1 MMDANKILT
10 IGIDY
15 RVVRGGVAAVENVY
29 STFYQPFNHVT
40 TTVANG
46 QVKKLLVLCKAIL
59 QFLYWMLFHPEIK
72 IVHVQGSVGASF
84 WRKAIFIYIA
94 KFFHKQVVW
103 HMHAG
108 RFAVFYQQHRYAVK
122 KVVDKSDVIIALSE
136 YWKEYFKKEFPTK
149 RVEIIKNVIS
159 APKVHKQQTSYCTL
173 LFLGLLGK
181 NKGIYDL
188 LECIRDHKEEFQ
200 GNLKLY
206 IGGNGEIEHVK
217 QLIKD
222 YGIADI
228 AIFEGWVSGDK
239 KIELL
244 NKSDAYILPSYK
256 EGLPISILEA
266 MSYGM
271 PIISTPVGGIPEI
284 VSNGEN
290 GYLVEPGNKE
300 DIYKAI
306 ISLLNNTDLR
316 KRMGK
321 VSLSRVGEHLPKY
334 VEKQL
339 ETLYDS
345 LVK

>member
-1 MMDANKILT
+1 METKNILT

-40 TTVANG
+40 TTVTNG

-59 QFLYWMLFHPEIK
+59 QFQYWMLFHPEIK

-94 KFFHKQVVW
+94 KFFHKKVVW

-108 RFAVFYQQHRYAVK
+108 RFAVFYQQHRYAVR

-136 YWKEYFKKEFPTK
+136 YWKEYFKNEFPTK

-159 APKVHKQQTSYCTL
+159 APVVHKQQTGYFTL

-188 LECIRDHKEEFQ
+188 LECIRDHKVEFQ
-200 GNLKLY
+200 GKLKLY

-217 QLIKD
+217 QLIKE

-228 AIFEGWVSGDK
+228 VIFEGWVSGDK

-266 MSYGM
+266 MGYGM

-306 ISLLNNTDLR
+306 MSLLNDADLR
-316 KRMGK
+316 NRMGRI
-321 VSLSRVGEHLPKY
+321 SLSRVGEHLPEY

-345 LVK
+345 LL

>member
-1 MMDANKILT
+1 MEAKNILT

-40 TTVANG
+40 TTVTNG

-59 QFLYWMLFHPEIK
+59 QFQYWMLFHPEIE

-94 KFFHKQVVW
+94 KFFHKKVVW

-108 RFAVFYQQHRYAVK
+108 RFAVFYQQHRYAVR

-136 YWKEYFKKEFPTK
+136 YWKEYFKNEFPTK

-159 APKVHKQQTSYCTL
+159 APVVHKQQTGYFTL

-188 LECIRDHKEEFQ
+188 LECIRDHKVEFQ
-200 GNLKLY
+200 GKLKLY

-217 QLIKD
+217 QLIKE

-228 AIFEGWVSGDK
+228 VIFEGWVSGDK

-271 PIISTPVGGIPEI
+271 PIVSTPVGGIPEI

-306 ISLLNNTDLR
+306 MSLLNDVDLR
-316 KRMGK
+316 NRMGRI
-321 VSLSRVGEHLPKY
+321 SLSRVGEHLPEY

-345 LVK
+345 LL

>member
-1 MMDANKILT
+1 METKNILT

-40 TTVANG
+40 TTVTNG

-94 KFFHKQVVW
+94 KFFHKKVVW

-108 RFAVFYQQHRYAVK
+108 RFAVFYQQHRYAVR
-122 KVVDKSDVIIALSE
+122 KVVNKSDVIIALSE
-136 YWKEYFKKEFPTK
+136 YWKEYFKNEFPTK

-159 APKVHKQQTSYCTL
+159 APRVHKQQTGYFTL

-188 LECIRDHKEEFQ
+188 LECIRDHKVEFQ
-200 GNLKLY
+200 GKLKLY

-217 QLIKD
+217 QLIKE

-228 AIFEGWVSGDK
+228 VIFEGWVSGDK

-306 ISLLNNTDLR
+306 ISLLNDSDLR
-316 KRMGK
+316 NRMGS
-321 VSLSRVGEHLPKY
+321 VSLSRVGEHLPEY

-339 ETLYDS
+339 ETLYNS
-345 LVK
+345 Q

>member
-1 MMDANKILT
+1 MEAKNILT

-40 TTVANG
+40 TTVTNG

-94 KFFHKQVVW
+94 KFFHKKVVW

-136 YWKEYFKKEFPTK
+136 YWKEYFKNEFPTK

-159 APKVHKQQTSYCTL
+159 APRVHKQQTGYFTL

-188 LECIRDHKEEFQ
+188 LECIRDHKVEFQ
-200 GNLKLY
+200 GKLKLY

-217 QLIKD
+217 QLIKE
-222 YGIADI
+222 YRIADI
-228 AIFEGWVSGDK
+228 TIFEGWVSGDK

-306 ISLLNNTDLR
+306 ISLLNDSDLR
-316 KRMGK
+316 NRMGS
-321 VSLSRVGEHLPKY
+321 VSLSRVGEHLPEY

-345 LVK
+345 LL

>member
-1 MMDANKILT
+1 MEAKNILT

-40 TTVANG
+40 TTVTNG

-59 QFLYWMLFHPEIK
+59 QFQYWMLFHPEIK

-94 KFFHKQVVW
+94 KFFHKKVVW

-108 RFAVFYQQHRYAVK
+108 RFAVFYQQHRYAVR

-136 YWKEYFKKEFPTK
+136 YWKEYFKNEFPTK

-159 APKVHKQQTSYCTL
+159 APVVHKQQTGYFTL

-188 LECIRDHKEEFQ
+188 LECIRDHKVEFQ
-200 GNLKLY
+200 GKLKLY

-217 QLIKD
+217 QLIKE

-228 AIFEGWVSGDK
+228 VIFEGWVSGDK

-256 EGLPISILEA
+256 EGLPKSILEA

-306 ISLLNNTDLR
+306 MSLLNDADLR
-316 KRMGK
+316 NRMGRI
-321 VSLSRVGEHLPKY
+321 SLSRVGEHLPEY

-345 LVK
+345 LL

>member
-1 MMDANKILT
+1 MDAKNVLT

-40 TTVANG
+40 TTVTNG

-59 QFLYWMLFHPEIK
+59 QFLYWMLFHSEIK

-94 KFFHKQVVW
+94 KFFHKKVVW

-108 RFAVFYQQHRYAVK
+108 RFAVFYQQHRYAVR
-122 KVVDKSDVIIALSE
+122 KVVNKSDVIIALSE
-136 YWKEYFKKEFPTK
+136 YWKEYFKNEFPTK

-159 APKVHKQQTSYCTL
+159 APKVHKQQTSYFTL

-188 LECIRDHKEEFQ
+188 LECIRDHKVEFQ
-200 GNLKLY
+200 GKLKLY
-206 IGGNGEIEHVK
+206 IGGNGEIEQVK
-217 QLIKD
+217 QLIKE

-228 AIFEGWVSGDK
+228 TIFEGWVSGDK

-266 MSYGM
+266 MSYEM

-306 ISLLNNTDLR
+306 ISLLNDSDLR
-316 KRMGK
+316 NRMGS
-321 VSLSRVGEHLPKY
+321 VSLSRVGEHLPEY

-345 LVK
+345 LL

>member
-1 MMDANKILT
+1 MEAKNILT

-40 TTVANG
+40 TTVTNG

-59 QFLYWMLFHPEIK
+59 QFQYWMLFHPEIK

-94 KFFHKQVVW
+94 KFFHKKVVW

-108 RFAVFYQQHRYAVK
+108 RFAVFYQQHRYAVR

-136 YWKEYFKKEFPTK
+136 YWKEYFKNEFPTK

-159 APKVHKQQTSYCTL
+159 APVVHKQQTGYFTL

-188 LECIRDHKEEFQ
+188 LECIRDHKVEFQ
-200 GNLKLY
+200 GKLKLY

-217 QLIKD
+217 QLIKE

-228 AIFEGWVSGDK
+228 VIFEGWVSGDK

-266 MSYGM
+266 MSYEM

-306 ISLLNNTDLR
+306 MSLLNDADLR
-316 KRMGK
+316 NRMGRI
-321 VSLSRVGEHLPKY
+321 SLSRVGEHLPEY

-345 LVK
+345 LL

>member
-1 MMDANKILT
+1 MEAKNILT

-40 TTVANG
+40 TTVTNG

-94 KFFHKQVVW
+94 KFFHKKVVW

-108 RFAVFYQQHRYAVK
+108 RFAVFYQQHRYAVR
-122 KVVDKSDVIIALSE
+122 KVVDKIDVIIALSE
-136 YWKEYFKKEFPTK
+136 YWKEYFKNEFPTK

-159 APKVHKQQTSYCTL
+159 APVVHKQQTGYFTL

-188 LECIRDHKEEFQ
+188 LECIRDHKVEFQ
-200 GNLKLY
+200 GKLKLY

-217 QLIKD
+217 QLIKE
-222 YGIADI
+222 YGIVDI
-228 AIFEGWVSGDK
+228 VIFEGWVSGDK

-306 ISLLNNTDLR
+306 MSLLNDADLR
-316 KRMGK
+316 NRMGRI
-321 VSLSRVGEHLPKY
+321 SLSRVGEHLPEY

-345 LVK
+345 LL

>member
-1 MMDANKILT
+1 MDANKILT

-40 TTVANG
+40 TTVTNG

-94 KFFHKQVVW
+94 KFFHKKVVW

-108 RFAVFYQQHRYAVK
+108 RFAVFYQQHRYAVR

-136 YWKEYFKKEFPTK
+136 YWKEYFKNEFPTK

-159 APKVHKQQTSYCTL
+159 APVVHKQQTGYFTL

-217 QLIKD
+217 QLIKE

-228 AIFEGWVSGDK
+228 VIFEGWVSGDK

-306 ISLLNNTDLR
+306 MSLLNDADLR
-316 KRMGK
+316 NRMGRI
-321 VSLSRVGEHLPKY
+321 SLSRVGEHLPEY

-345 LVK
+345 LL

>member
-1 MMDANKILT
+1 MEAKNILT

-40 TTVANG
+40 TTVTNG

-94 KFFHKQVVW
+94 KFFHKKVVW

-136 YWKEYFKKEFPTK
+136 YWKEYFKKEFRAK

-159 APKVHKQQTSYCTL
+159 APKAHKQQTSYFTL

-188 LECIRDHKEEFQ
+188 LECIWDHKVEFQ
-200 GNLKLY
+200 GKLKLY

-217 QLIKD
+217 QLIKE

-228 AIFEGWVSGDK
+228 VIFEGWVSGDK

-306 ISLLNNTDLR
+306 ISLLNDLDLR
-316 KRMGK
+316 NRMGS
-321 VSLSRVGEHLPKY
+321 VSLSRVGEHLPEY

-345 LVK
+345 LL

>member
-1 MMDANKILT
+1 METKNILT

-40 TTVANG
+40 TTVTNG

-94 KFFHKQVVW
+94 KFFHKKVVW

-108 RFAVFYQQHRYAVK
+108 RFAVFYQQHRYAVR
-122 KVVDKSDVIIALSE
+122 KVVNKSDVIIALSE
-136 YWKEYFKKEFPTK
+136 YWKEYFKNEFPTK

-159 APKVHKQQTSYCTL
+159 APRVHKQQTGYFTL

-188 LECIRDHKEEFQ
+188 LECIRDHKVEFQ
-200 GNLKLY
+200 GKLKLY
-206 IGGNGEIEHVK
+206 IGGNGEIEHIK
-217 QLIKD
+217 QLIKE

-228 AIFEGWVSGDK
+228 VIFEGWVSGDK

-306 ISLLNNTDLR
+306 ISLLNDSDLR
-316 KRMGK
+316 NRMGS
-321 VSLSRVGEHLPKY
+321 VSLSRVGEHLPEY

-339 ETLYDS
+339 ETLYNS
-345 LVK
+345 LL

>member
-1 MMDANKILT
+1 METKNILT

-40 TTVANG
+40 TTVTNG

-94 KFFHKQVVW
+94 KFFHKKVVW

-108 RFAVFYQQHRYAVK
+108 RFAVFYQQHRYAVR
-122 KVVDKSDVIIALSE
+122 KVVNKSDVIIALSE
-136 YWKEYFKKEFPTK
+136 YWKEYFKNEFPTK

-159 APKVHKQQTSYCTL
+159 APRVHKQQTGYFTL
-173 LFLGLLGK
+173 LFLGLLGR

-188 LECIRDHKEEFQ
+188 LECIRDHKVEFQ
-200 GNLKLY
+200 GKLKLY

-217 QLIKD
+217 QLIKE

-228 AIFEGWVSGDK
+228 VIFEGWVSGDK

-306 ISLLNNTDLR
+306 ISLLNDSDLR
-316 KRMGK
+316 NRMGS
-321 VSLSRVGEHLPKY
+321 VSLSRVGEHLPEY

-345 LVK
+345 LL

>member
-1 MMDANKILT
+1 
-10 IGIDY
+10 
-15 RVVRGGVAAVENVY
+15 
-29 STFYQPFNHVT
+29 
-40 TTVANG
+40 
-46 QVKKLLVLCKAIL
+46 
-59 QFLYWMLFHPEIK
+59 
-72 IVHVQGSVGASF
+72 
-84 WRKAIFIYIA
+84 
-94 KFFHKQVVW
+94 
-103 HMHAG
+103 MHAG
-108 RFAVFYQQHRYAVK
+108 RFAVFYQQHRYAVR

-136 YWKEYFKKEFPTK
+136 FWKEYFKKEFPTK

-159 APKVHKQQTSYCTL
+159 APKVHKQQTSYFTL

-188 LECIRDHKEEFQ
+188 LECIRDHKVEFQ
-200 GNLKLY
+200 GKLKLY
-206 IGGNGEIEHVK
+206 IGGNGEIENVK
-217 QLIKD
+217 QLIKE

-228 AIFEGWVSGDK
+228 VIFEGWVSGDK

-244 NKSDAYILPSYK
+244 NNSDAYILPSYK

-306 ISLLNNTDLR
+306 ISLLNDSDLR
-316 KRMGK
+316 NRMGN
-321 VSLSRVGEHLPKY
+321 VSLSRVGEHLPEY

-345 LVK
+345 LL

>member
-1 MMDANKILT
+1 METKNILT

-40 TTVANG
+40 TTVTNG

-94 KFFHKQVVW
+94 KFFHKKVVW
-103 HMHAG
+103 HLHAG
-108 RFAVFYQQHRYAVK
+108 RFAVFYQQHRYAVR
-122 KVVDKSDVIIALSE
+122 KVVNKSDVIIALSE
-136 YWKEYFKKEFPTK
+136 YWKEYFKNEFPTK

-159 APKVHKQQTSYCTL
+159 APRVHKQQTGYFTL

-188 LECIRDHKEEFQ
+188 LECIRDHKVEFQ
-200 GNLKLY
+200 GKLKLY

-217 QLIKD
+217 QLIKE

-228 AIFEGWVSGDK
+228 VIFEGWVSGDK

-306 ISLLNNTDLR
+306 ISLLNDSDLR
-316 KRMGK
+316 NRMGS
-321 VSLSRVGEHLPKY
+321 VSLSRVGEHLPEY

-339 ETLYDS
+339 ETLYNS
-345 LVK
+345 LL

>member
-1 MMDANKILT
+1 METKNILT

-40 TTVANG
+40 TTVTNG

-94 KFFHKQVVW
+94 KFFHKKVVW

-108 RFAVFYQQHRYAVK
+108 RFAVFYQQHRYAVR
-122 KVVDKSDVIIALSE
+122 KVVNKSDVIIALSE
-136 YWKEYFKKEFPTK
+136 YWKEYFKNEFPTK

-159 APKVHKQQTSYCTL
+159 APRVHKQQTGYFTL

-188 LECIRDHKEEFQ
+188 LECIRDHKVEFQ
-200 GNLKLY
+200 GKLKLY

-217 QLIKD
+217 QLIKE

-228 AIFEGWVSGDK
+228 VIFEGWVSGDK

-290 GYLVEPGNKE
+290 GYLVEPSNKE

-306 ISLLNNTDLR
+306 ISLLNDSDLR
-316 KRMGK
+316 NRMGS
-321 VSLSRVGEHLPKY
+321 VSLSRVGEHLPEY

-345 LVK
+345 LL

>member
-1 MMDANKILT
+1 METKNILT

-40 TTVANG
+40 TTVTNG

-94 KFFHKQVVW
+94 KFFHKKVVW

-108 RFAVFYQQHRYAVK
+108 RFAVFYQQHRYAVR
-122 KVVDKSDVIIALSE
+122 KVVNKSDVIIALSE
-136 YWKEYFKKEFPTK
+136 YWKEYFKNEFPTK

-159 APKVHKQQTSYCTL
+159 APRVHKQQTDYFTL

-188 LECIRDHKEEFQ
+188 LECIRDHKVEFQ
-200 GNLKLY
+200 GKLQLY

-217 QLIKD
+217 QLIKE

-228 AIFEGWVSGDK
+228 TIFEGWVSGDK

-300 DIYKAI
+300 DIYIAI
-306 ISLLNNTDLR
+306 ISLLNDSDLR
-316 KRMGK
+316 NRMGRI
-321 VSLSRVGEHLPKY
+321 SLSRVGEHLPEY

-345 LVK
+345 LL

>member
-1 MMDANKILT
+1 METKNILT

-40 TTVANG
+40 TTVTNG

-94 KFFHKQVVW
+94 KFFHKKVVW

-108 RFAVFYQQHRYAVK
+108 RFAVFYQQHRYAVR
-122 KVVDKSDVIIALSE
+122 KVVNKSDVIIALSE
-136 YWKEYFKKEFPTK
+136 YWKEYFKNEFPTK

-159 APKVHKQQTSYCTL
+159 APRVHKQQTGYFTL

-188 LECIRDHKEEFQ
+188 LECIRDHKVEFQ
-200 GNLKLY
+200 GKLKLY

-217 QLIKD
+217 QHIKE

-228 AIFEGWVSGDK
+228 TIFEGWVSGDK

-306 ISLLNNTDLR
+306 ISLLNDSDLR
-316 KRMGK
+316 NRMGS
-321 VSLSRVGEHLPKY
+321 VSLSRVGEHLPEY

-345 LVK
+345 LL

>member
-1 MMDANKILT
+1 MDANKILT

-94 KFFHKQVVW
+94 KFFHKKVVW

-108 RFAVFYQQHRYAVK
+108 RFAVFYQQHRYAVR

-136 YWKEYFKKEFPTK
+136 YWKKYFKNEFPTK
-149 RVEIIKNVIS
+149 RIEIIKNVIS
-159 APKVHKQQTSYCTL
+159 APRVDKQQTSYFTL

-188 LECIRDHKEEFQ
+188 LECIRDHKVEFQ
-200 GNLKLY
+200 GKLKLY
-206 IGGNGEIEHVK
+206 IGGNGEIEQVK
-217 QLIKD
+217 QLIKE

-228 AIFEGWVSGDK
+228 VIFEGWVSGDK

-244 NKSDAYILPSYK
+244 NKSDVYILPSYK

-266 MSYGM
+266 MSYEM

-316 KRMGK
+316 NRMGK
-321 VSLSRVGEHLPKY
+321 VSLSRVGEHLPEY

>member
-1 MMDANKILT
+1 MEAKNILT

-46 QVKKLLVLCKAIL
+46 QVKKILVLCKAIL
-59 QFLYWMLFHPEIK
+59 QFLCWMLFHPEIK

-94 KFFHKQVVW
+94 KFFHKKVVW

-108 RFAVFYQQHRYAVK
+108 RFAVFYQQHRYAVRK
-122 KVVDKSDVIIALSE
+122 IVDKSDVIIALSE
-136 YWKEYFKKEFPTK
+136 YWKEYFKNEFPAK

-159 APKVHKQQTSYCTL
+159 APKVHKQQTNYFTL

-188 LECIRDHKEEFQ
+188 LECIRDHKVEFQ
-200 GNLKLY
+200 GKLKLY

-217 QLIKD
+217 QLIKE

-228 AIFEGWVSGDK
+228 VIFEGWVSGDK

-306 ISLLNNTDLR
+306 MSLLNDADLR
-316 KRMGK
+316 NRMGRI
-321 VSLSRVGEHLPKY
+321 SLSRVGEHLPEY

-345 LVK
+345 LL

>member
-1 MMDANKILT
+1 METKNILT

-40 TTVANG
+40 TTVTNG

-94 KFFHKQVVW
+94 KFFHKKVVW

-108 RFAVFYQQHRYAVK
+108 RFAVFYQQHRYAVR
-122 KVVDKSDVIIALSE
+122 KVVNKSDVIIALSE
-136 YWKEYFKKEFPTK
+136 YWKEYFKNEFPTK

-159 APKVHKQQTSYCTL
+159 APKAHKQQTSYFTL

-188 LECIRDHKEEFQ
+188 LECIWDHKVEFQ
-200 GNLKLY
+200 GKLKLY

-217 QLIKD
+217 QLIKE

-228 AIFEGWVSGDK
+228 VIFEGWVSGDK

-306 ISLLNNTDLR
+306 ISLLNDSDLR
-316 KRMGK
+316 NRMGS
-321 VSLSRVGEHLPKY
+321 VSLSRVGEHLPEY

-345 LVK
+345 LL

>member
-1 MMDANKILT
+1 MEAKNILT

-40 TTVANG
+40 TTVTNG

-84 WRKAIFIYIA
+84 WRKAIFIYIT
-94 KFFHKQVVW
+94 KFFHKMVVW

-108 RFAVFYQQHRYAVK
+108 RFAVFYQQHRYAVS
-122 KVVDKSDVIIALSE
+122 KVVNKSDVIIALSE
-136 YWKEYFKKEFPTK
+136 YWKEYFKNEFPTK

-159 APKVHKQQTSYCTL
+159 APRIHKQQTGYFTL

-188 LECIRDHKEEFQ
+188 LECIRDHKVEFQ
-200 GNLKLY
+200 GKLKLY

-217 QLIKD
+217 QLIKE

-228 AIFEGWVSGDK
+228 VIFEGWVSGDK

-266 MSYGM
+266 MSYEM

-306 ISLLNNTDLR
+306 MSLLNDADLR
-316 KRMGK
+316 NRMGRI
-321 VSLSRVGEHLPKY
+321 SLSRVGEHLPEY

-345 LVK
+345 LL

>member
-1 MMDANKILT
+1 METKNILT

-40 TTVANG
+40 TTVTNG

-94 KFFHKQVVW
+94 KFFHKKVVW

-108 RFAVFYQQHRYAVK
+108 RFAVFYQQHRYAVR
-122 KVVDKSDVIIALSE
+122 KVVNKSDVIIALSE
-136 YWKEYFKKEFPTK
+136 YWKEYFKNEFPSK

-159 APKVHKQQTSYCTL
+159 APKAHKQQTSYFTL

-188 LECIRDHKEEFQ
+188 LECIWDHKVEFQ
-200 GNLKLY
+200 GKLKLY

-217 QLIKD
+217 QLIKE

-228 AIFEGWVSGDK
+228 VIFEGWVSGDK

-306 ISLLNNTDLR
+306 ISLLNDSDLR
-316 KRMGK
+316 NRMGS
-321 VSLSRVGEHLPKY
+321 VSLSRVGEHLPEY

-345 LVK
+345 LL

>member
-1 MMDANKILT
+1 MEAKNILT

-40 TTVANG
+40 TTVTNG

-94 KFFHKQVVW
+94 KFFHKKVVW

-108 RFAVFYQQHRYAVK
+108 RFAVFYQQHRYAVR
-122 KVVDKSDVIIALSE
+122 KVVNKSDVIIALSE
-136 YWKEYFKKEFPTK
+136 YWKEYFKNEFPTK

-159 APKVHKQQTSYCTL
+159 APRVHKQQTGYFTL

-188 LECIRDHKEEFQ
+188 LECIRDHKVEFQ
-200 GNLKLY
+200 GKLKLY

-217 QLIKD
+217 QLIKE

-228 AIFEGWVSGDK
+228 VIFEGWVSGDK

-306 ISLLNNTDLR
+306 MSLLNDADLR
-316 KRMGK
+316 NRMGRI
-321 VSLSRVGEHLPKY
+321 SLSRVGEHLPEY

-345 LVK
+345 LL

>member
-1 MMDANKILT
+1 
-10 IGIDY
+10 
-15 RVVRGGVAAVENVY
+15 
-29 STFYQPFNHVT
+29 
-40 TTVANG
+40 
-46 QVKKLLVLCKAIL
+46 
-59 QFLYWMLFHPEIK
+59 
-72 IVHVQGSVGASF
+72 
-84 WRKAIFIYIA
+84 
-94 KFFHKQVVW
+94 
-103 HMHAG
+103 MHAG
-108 RFAVFYQQHRYAVK
+108 RFAVFYQQHRYAVR
-122 KVVDKSDVIIALSE
+122 KVVNKSDVIIALSE
-136 YWKEYFKKEFPTK
+136 YWKEYFKNEFPTK

-159 APKVHKQQTSYCTL
+159 APRVHKQQTGYFTL

-188 LECIRDHKEEFQ
+188 LECIRDHKVEFQ
-200 GNLKLY
+200 GKLKLY

-217 QLIKD
+217 QLIKE
-222 YGIADI
+222 YAIADI
-228 AIFEGWVSGDK
+228 TIFEGWVSGDK

-290 GYLVEPGNKE
+290 GYLVKPGNKE

-306 ISLLNNTDLR
+306 ISLLNDSDLR
-316 KRMGK
+316 NRMGS
-321 VSLSRVGEHLPKY
+321 VSLSRVGEHLPEY

-345 LVK
+345 LL